1 MNDRCIEE
9 IISILRE
16 QLKKWELPIVSHLA
30 KGRRDPFIILISTL
44 LSLRT
49 KDEVTAEA
57 TKRLFSLAATPQ
69 EMLKLSPE
77 VIAKAIYPVGFYRN
91 KAKTILAVC
100 RELVERYDSL
110 VPDTIEQL
118 LAMKGVGRK
127 SANLVVILGFDK
139 EGICVDTH
147 VHRISNRLGYIRT
160 RTPEQTEFA
169 LREKLPHRYWSDYN
183 TLLVAF
189 GRQVCRPLSPLCGSC
204 PVRDYCDRV
213 GVTKSR

>member
-1 MNDRCIEE
+1 
-9 IISILRE
+9 
-16 QLKKWELPIVSHLA
+16 
-30 KGRRDPFIILISTL
+30 
-44 LSLRT
+44 
-49 KDEVTAEA
+49 
-57 TKRLFSLAATPQ
+57 
-69 EMLKLSPE
+69 MLKLSPE

-110 VPDTIEQL
+110 VPDKIEQL

-147 VHRISNRLGYIRT
+147 VHRISNRLGYIQT

-169 LREKLPHRYWSDYN
+169 LREKLPRKYWSDYN

-189 GRQVCRPLSPLCGSC
+189 GRQVCRPVSPFCGSC